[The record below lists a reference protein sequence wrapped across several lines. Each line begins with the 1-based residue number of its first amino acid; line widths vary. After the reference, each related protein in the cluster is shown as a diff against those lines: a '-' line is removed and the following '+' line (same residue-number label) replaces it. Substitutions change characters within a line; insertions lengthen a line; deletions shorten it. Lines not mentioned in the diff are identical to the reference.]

1 MIEGILSNRIR
12 LLRFINGEMTQAD
25 LGQRIGVTRQTIAAI
40 EAGKYAPTLEAAFRI
55 AHVFQVPLDE
65 VFQWI
70 PQDGTGRQYEG

>member
-12 LLRFINGEMTQAD
+12 LLRFVNGEMTQAD

-70 PQDGTGRQYEG
+70 PHDGSGMNYQG